1 MAMNGKMG
9 LTVLRLT
16 LGTVILVEAILFVL
30 PGAAHS
36 FSRTHMP
43 AIVRMVLGFGEI
55 AGCVLILVPQTA
67 ARGAWLLLAVLV
79 FAILL
84 HLLHGM
90 YDIGNVVVYA
100 AAAFAIA
107 TGKS

>member
-16 LGTVILVEAILFVL
+16 LGMVVLVEAILFVL

-36 FSRTHMP
+36 FPRTHMP
-43 AIVRMVLGFGEI
+43 AIVRMILGFGEI

>member
-1 MAMNGKMG
+1 MATNGKMG
-9 LTVLRLT
+9 LTVLRMT

-36 FSRTHMP
+36 FPRTHMP
-43 AIVRMVLGFGEI
+43 AIVRMILGFGET
-55 AGCVLILVPQTA
+55 AGCVLMLIPQTA
-67 ARGAWLLLAVLV
+67 VRGAWLLLAVFV

-84 HLLHGM
+84 PLLHGM
-90 YDIGNVVVYA
+90 YDIGNVVIYA

-107 TGKS
+107 IGKS